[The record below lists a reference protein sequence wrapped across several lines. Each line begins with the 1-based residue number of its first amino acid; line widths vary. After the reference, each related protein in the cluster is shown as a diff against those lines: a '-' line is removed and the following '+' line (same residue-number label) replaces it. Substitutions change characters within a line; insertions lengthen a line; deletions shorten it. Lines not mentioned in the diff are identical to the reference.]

1 MNKEHRKLW
10 EVWEVWGH
18 TNALYTQWC
27 AQQEVNP
34 YRQLVLYTINGH
46 AAITQR
52 RIADR
57 TGLSK
62 QTVATVMR
70 ALKEEGLVTLSA
82 GTEDRREKYVRLTD
96 AGVSYVN
103 HTLGPLY
110 ALEDHVFD
118 LLGAERIQQMMDA
131 VSLFNTVFEKEME
144 AMHDKAQQ

>member
-10 EVWEVWGH
+10 EVWGQ

-34 YRQLVLYTINGH
+34 YRQLVLYTINGQT
-46 AAITQR
+46 AITQR

-110 ALEDHVFD
+110 ALEDRVFD

-144 AMHDKAQQ
+144 ALHDEAQQ